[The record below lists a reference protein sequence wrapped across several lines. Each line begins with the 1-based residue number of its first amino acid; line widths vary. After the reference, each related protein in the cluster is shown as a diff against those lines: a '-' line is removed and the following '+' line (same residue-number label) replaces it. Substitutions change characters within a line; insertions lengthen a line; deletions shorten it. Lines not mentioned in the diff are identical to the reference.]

1 MTKMVDNVEMMELDF
16 TLAESLLT
24 YYDYGLDPGGCG
36 RYVLLH
42 DLNNAQLRAHEMAR
56 HTTPDMIRWVKASL
70 PAECQG
76 TIENIN
82 AWIAHDGFRK
92 LDSVTAIMMRL
103 DVHHPLRLHMA
114 EVKLSVGYHQF
125 KV

>member
-1 MTKMVDNVEMMELDF
+1 MTEQVSLDF
-16 TLAESLLT
+16 TLIESLLV

-36 RYVLLH
+36 HYVLLH
-42 DLNNAQLRAHEMAR
+42 DLENAQPRAHELAR
-56 HTTPDMIRWVKASL
+56 HTTPDMIRWVKANL

-82 AWIAHDGFRK
+82 AWKAHDGFRR

-103 DVHHPLRLHMA
+103 DEHHPLRLHME
-114 EVKLSVGYHQF
+114 EVKSSVRYNQI